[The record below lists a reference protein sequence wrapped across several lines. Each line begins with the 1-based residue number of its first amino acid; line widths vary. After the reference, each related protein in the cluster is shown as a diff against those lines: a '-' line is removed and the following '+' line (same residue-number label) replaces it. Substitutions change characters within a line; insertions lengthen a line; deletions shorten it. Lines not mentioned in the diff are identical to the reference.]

1 MPFFRDRK
9 SGGVHEFTHPFDVQE
24 MRRHTEYEEIDEP
37 NSTTVSEQSTPQA
50 TDSSSELDHVQRDLS
65 ATDSGLRERIEKRG
79 RGRPQLGK
87 SKTK

>member
-24 MRRHTEYEEIDEP
+24 MRKHTEYEEIDEP
-37 NSTTVSEQSTPQA
+37 NSTTVSEQSSPSA
-50 TDSSSELDHVQRDLS
+50 TDSSSELNDIQRELS
-65 ATDSGLRERIEKRG
+65 TVDSGLCERVEKRG

-87 SKTK
+87 SKAK